1 MAGLTP
7 QDIAAMA
14 PDALARVRERAAG
27 ALKAQGAHYIIDTVA
42 DLLPVID
49 DIERRLQAGE
59 RP

>member
-1 MAGLTP
+1 MT
-7 QDIAAMA
+7 

-27 ALKAQGAHYIIDTVA
+27 ALKAQGAHHIIDTFA